1 MNTHLSDPMDTATA
15 VKTRVL
21 IVDDHPILRHG
32 IAQLVSREAD
42 FETCSE
48 AGTVEEALAVLAD
61 QPADVAIVDLSLEDQ
76 SGLELIRRTRASH
89 PALQCLVLS
98 MHDERLHAERALRA
112 GARGYLM
119 KQEATRKIVAALR
132 QVRAGRI
139 YLSDAVSS
147 DILGRLAGG
156 MPAPQTRD
164 ADEAAVGGLSDRE
177 MEVLRL
183 IGRGMKTGEIAR
195 SLNRS
200 VHTVEAHRANI
211 KRKLGLRTAGDLSRA
226 AFGLSGVGGR

>member
-1 MNTHLSDPMDTATA
+1 MSHDTKTA
-15 VKTRVL
+15 PLAQKTRVL

-32 IAQLVSREAD
+32 IAQLVSRESD
-42 FETCSE
+42 FEACSE
-48 AGTVEEALAVLAD
+48 AGSVNEALAVLAN
-61 QPADVAIVDLSLEDQ
+61 QPTDVAIVDLSLEDH
-76 SGLELIRRTRASH
+76 SSLELVRRARVSYPT
-89 PALQCLVLS
+89 LQCLVLS

-139 YLSDAVSS
+139 YLSDEVSRE
-147 DILGRLAGG
+147 ILARLAGSAERVDSPG
-156 MPAPQTRD
+156 S
-164 ADEAAVGGLSDRE
+164 AVGGLSDRE

-183 IGRGMKTGEIAR
+183 IGRGLKTGEIAR
-195 SLNRS
+195 TLHRS

-211 KRKLGLRTAGDLSRA
+211 KRKLGLRTSGDLARA
-226 AFGLSGVGGR
+226 AFNLSAPEAC

>member
-1 MNTHLSDPMDTATA
+1 MNADTP
-15 VKTRVL
+15 KTRVL

-32 IAQLVSREAD
+32 IAQLVGRESD
-42 FETCSE
+42 FEACSE
-48 AGTVEEALAVLAD
+48 AGTVDEALAVLAD
-61 QPADVAIVDLSLEDQ
+61 RPADVAIVDLSLEDQ
-76 SGLELIRRTRASH
+76 SGLELIRRAKAHH

-139 YLSDAVSS
+139 YLSETVSS
-147 DILGRLAGG
+147 EILARLASGSERIDSAGG
-156 MPAPQTRD
+156 
-164 ADEAAVGGLSDRE
+164 AVGGLSDRE

-183 IGRGMKTGEIAR
+183 IGRGLKTGEIAR
-195 SLNRS
+195 SLHRS
-200 VHTVEAHRANI
+200 VHTIETHRANI
-211 KRKLGLRTAGDLSRA
+211 KRKLGLRTSGDLARA
-226 AFGLSGVGGR
+226 AFKLSEPAAC